1 MRLILIRH
9 GETEYNRDRLALG
22 RFDAPLDE
30 RGLAQAR
37 AVAGSFRRP
46 PSAIYASPL
55 KRAFDT
61 ACAIGAE
68 FGIDVTVDED
78 LIEMD
83 VGEMEHLTGNELRER
98 YPAFLRAWLSDDGAD
113 TRMPGGETLR
123 EVQERAWAAVE
134 RMRAAHPEG
143 EVVAVTHNF
152 VILTLVCRA
161 LDLPLAGF
169 RRLRQALAAKTT
181 IDVGEGASTLLQL
194 NDDAHLLAAGLGD
207 ELTPR

>member
-1 MRLILIRH
+1 MRLVLIRH
-9 GETEYNRDRLALG
+9 GETDYNRDRLALG

-37 AVAGSFRRP
+37 ALAGSFRRP

-61 ACAIGAE
+61 ASAIGAE
-68 FGIDVTVDED
+68 TGVEVTVDD
-78 LIEMD
+78 GLIEMD
-83 VGEMEHLTGNELRER
+83 VGEMEHLTGSELREH
-98 YPAFLRAWLSDDGAD
+98 YPEFLTAWGSAKAAD
-113 TRMPGGETLR
+113 ARMPGGETLR
-123 EVQERAWAAVE
+123 EVQERAWDAVE
-134 RMRAAHPEG
+134 RMRAAHPES

-152 VILTLVCRA
+152 VILTVLCRA
-161 LDLPLAGF
+161 LDLQLAGF
-169 RRLRQALAAKTT
+169 RRLRQALAAKTV
-181 IDVGEGASTLLQL
+181 IDVGAGASTLLQL